1 MDDHPVRTVEVG
13 EEAGQR
19 VDNFLMSQLKN
30 VPKSR
35 IYKMIR
41 KGEVRVNGGRIK
53 PTHRLQEG
61 DRVRIPPYRGG
72 VESPVAFVGDRQLAE
87 VEAAILHEDGGL
99 LVLNKPAGLAVHGG
113 SGVSYGVIEA
123 LRRLRP
129 QGQLELV
136 HRLDR
141 ETSGC
146 LLIAKKRSVLRNL
159 HEQIRN
165 GSLIKTYSLIVHG
178 HWSTDLVRIDS
189 SLTRYVTAGGER
201 RVRVDPNGKP
211 CLTEFEVE
219 AHAGNA
225 TLLKAVLH
233 TGRTHQI
240 RVHASSSGHSIVAD
254 EKYAS
259 PAELEADRA
268 LGIRSLCLHAARI
281 EIPGEDGI
289 VAFEAPLPATFTAA
303 WRTFVDPERST
314 DGSAAED

>member
-1 MDDHPVRTVEVG
+1 MDDHPVRMVEVG
-13 EEAGQR
+13 DEAGQR
-19 VDNFLMSQLKN
+19 IDNFLLSQLKN

-35 IYKMIR
+35 IYRMIR

-53 PTHRLQEG
+53 PTHRLKEG

-72 VESPVAFVGDRQLAE
+72 VENPVTFVGDRQLAE

-123 LRRLRP
+123 LRKLRP
-129 QGQLELV
+129 QGRLELV

-146 LLIAKKRSVLRNL
+146 LLVAKKRSVLRSL

-165 GSLIKTYSLIVHG
+165 GSLVKAYTLIVHG
-178 HWSTDLVRIDS
+178 QWSPDLVRVDA
-189 SLTRYVTAGGER
+189 SLTRFVTAGGER
-201 RVRVDPNGKP
+201 RVRVDANGKP

-219 AHAGNA
+219 AQAGDA

-268 LGIRSLCLHAARI
+268 LGIQSLCLHAARI
-281 EIPGEDGI
+281 EIPGEDEI
-289 VAFEAPLPATFTAA
+289 VVFEAPPPAEFTAA
-303 WRTFVDPERST
+303 WRTFEDPKRST
-314 DGSAAED
+314 VGSVAED